1 MTRKLPSLNA
11 IKAFEAVVR
20 SGTTVAA
27 AMELG
32 VTHGAIS
39 RQLRHLEAWFG
50 QPLFERESGRLV
62 PTAVAGVYAA
72 QVGRALDLIHDG
84 AYDIL
89 NASEQII
96 RVSTTASFASEWLL
110 HRLPGFHAAHPT
122 IQIWIEEGK
131 ALTNPRSGS
140 CDLAIRMGGGG
151 WPDVRAEPLMDDCL
165 FPVCTPALAAGMR
178 DPRDL
183 AGKVLLHDADPNSQW
198 RSWFE
203 HVHPNGSGWV
213 PGPHFNSSSLLMK
226 AAAAGQGVALARGR
240 LVRSW
245 LDAGS
250 LVRPFAQSVRLPAAY
265 WMITSNDVEPRR
277 PLRQFLAWLRNE
289 ADTAW

>member
-1 MTRKLPSLNA
+1 VSRKLPSLNA
-11 IKAFEAVVR
+11 VKAFEAVVR
-20 SGTTVAA
+20 SGTTIAA
-27 AMELG
+27 AAELG
-32 VTHGAIS
+32 VTHGAVS
-39 RQLRHLEAWFG
+39 RQLRHLEVWLG
-50 QPLFERESGRLV
+50 QPLFEREGGRLA
-62 PTAVAGVYAA
+62 PTPVAGVYAA

-89 NASEQII
+89 NASEQIV

-110 HRLPGFHAAHPT
+110 HRLPGFHAAHPA
-122 IQIWIEEGK
+122 IQIWIEESK

-165 FPVCTPALAAGMR
+165 FPVCTAAIAARLA

-183 AGKVLLHDADPNSQW
+183 GNEVLLHDEDPLAQW

-203 HVHPNGSGWV
+203 HVHPDGSGWTN
-213 PGPHFNSSSLLMK
+213 GPHFNSSSLLMK
-226 AAAAGQGVALARGR
+226 AAAAGQGVALARGQ

-265 WMITSNDVEPRR
+265 WLITRSDADPRR
-277 PLRQFLAWLRNE
+277 PLRLFLAWLRQQ
-289 ADTAW
+289 AAAVT